1 VKIDFSPVNRGD
13 MFLIDFVHQFT
24 LDDLRAM
31 THHSINTM
39 LEIVAGL
46 DDAQLTFIPDD
57 PDAHDPYATTEEEK
71 HVGWSLAHIVAHVTA
86 SSEEGAATSSLLA
99 RGVTTSERP
108 RYETPW
114 RDLKTREQVV
124 QRLEESR
131 RIRLAY
137 LDTWPDQPFLDVY
150 RDVSPRFTEKVG
162 LMNAPAA
169 FMFGLKHE
177 IDHHEQMRDVAA
189 QLRAKA

>member
-1 VKIDFSPVNRGD
+1 MKIDFSPVNRGD

-71 HVGWSLAHIVAHVTA
+71 HIGWSLAHIVAHVTA

>member
-1 VKIDFSPVNRGD
+1 MKIDFSPVNRGD